1 MYKNK
6 LFHGYVKQ
14 QWWCYILCAWCQI
27 SWCQIKLP
35 QNPVNQLD
43 VISSIQW
50 QFLDTR
56 RHWKWISH
64 FLLRHVVEQVSLLHS
79 QPSDYFG
86 QICWL
91 SWHPF
96 FRVANTAVMPL
107 QRGWCC
113 IHTRG
118 QNRFLWGI
126 FQVSQW
132 FVTIVHK
139 QTESIL
145 VVLNFHQETIR
156 AKTSAEFH
164 SGCDDERKVVT
175 HSC

>member
-1 MYKNK
+1 M
-6 LFHGYVKQ
+6 LHT
-14 QWWCYILCAWCQI
+14 LCMMPNIW
-27 SWCQIKLP
+27 IKLP

-79 QPSDYFG
+79 RPSDYFS

-96 FRVANTAVMPL
+96 FRVANAAIMPL

-126 FQVSQW
+126 YQVSQW

-156 AKTSAEFH
+156 AKTSAEFR